1 MKKKLQYILLTV
13 AALLSLSSYAAD
25 RKDRQRDTTE
35 YSNAYLD
42 TVTVSKVFTL
52 NDYMLIGFE
61 AGTGF
66 SKMNF
71 NPAYM
76 QSWRRFP
83 EHYEVTFTRYGKMF
97 GYMPYFGF
105 KIGAAYG
112 HEGYK
117 MKRNEESGY
126 IGSIS
131 GATECQYDVVE
142 AFFLT
147 HVHYDLPYF
156 KLLLDIG
163 PYVGKRM
170 DIERIG
176 DNVAE
181 GIKNEFMD
189 WDRRFDYGFRAAAG
203 FAIVLDP
210 VEFHVT
216 AKFRYGLQNLYEP
229 DYLSSYYYSYAY
241 PLDLMITAGVHFQ
254 LSKKTGKTKA
264 VLRKEAY
271 QTVFGEGQAL

>member
-1 MKKKLQYILLTV
+1 MLLT
-13 AALLSLSSYAAD
+13 LSASASG
-25 RKDRQRDTTE
+25 RKDRQRDTTL
-35 YSNAYLD
+35 YSDIYLD
-42 TVTVSKVFTL
+42 TVQVNKVFTL

-66 SKMNF
+66 NRMML

-105 KIGAAYG
+105 KIGAAYS
-112 HEGYK
+112 HEGYR
-117 MKRNEESGY
+117 MKPNEKGFV
-126 IGSIS
+126 GSIS
-131 GATECQYDVVE
+131 GATEAEYDVVE
-142 AFFLT
+142 ALFLT
-147 HVHYDLPYF
+147 HLHYDLPHF
-156 KLLLDIG
+156 KIIGDLG

-170 DIERIG
+170 NIERIG
-176 DNVAE
+176 GNTPDL
-181 GIKNEFMD
+181 IRNEFLD

-216 AKFRYGLQNLYEP
+216 AKFRYGLQNLYDP
-229 DYLSSYYYSYAY
+229 DYESPYYYNYAY
-241 PLDLMITAGVHFQ
+241 PRDLMITAGLHFQ
-254 LSKKTGKTKA
+254 LSKKTGKTRSELK
-264 VLRKEAY
+264 KEAY
-271 QTVFGEGQAL
+271 DTVFGKD